1 MTKRETN
8 ICKTGDK
15 ELISFIHKRTFTNKV
30 RERKKKKK
38 ERNKDIKT
46 AKNHVT
52 VFSITNFKDMLI
64 TVQYTISV
72 HPLQ

>member
-8 ICKTGDK
+8 ICKTRDK
-15 ELISFIHKRTFTNKV
+15 ELMSFIHKRTFTNS
-30 RERKKKKK
+30 ERKKKKE
-38 ERNKDIKT
+38 ERSKDIKM
-46 AKNHVT
+46 AKHHVT
-52 VFSITNFKDMLI
+52 VFSITNFKDMPI

>member
-8 ICKTGDK
+8 MCKTGDK
-15 ELISFIHKRTFTNKV
+15 ELISFIHKSTITNKV
-30 RERKKKKK
+30 RERKKTKE

-52 VFSITNFKDMLI
+52 VFRITNFKDMPI
-64 TVQYTISV
+64 TVQYTISA